1 MLRNDNIDIQT
12 VFSMISFCLSKLK
25 RKKTEKR
32 EKRERRQKALQS
44 TYYNWPILTSVLKV
58 TKNMQ
63 LMFEIGEFAP
73 EAMFSLQVVTSA
85 LDSDCELTNQDF
97 MSDGLII

>member
-1 MLRNDNIDIQT
+1 
-12 VFSMISFCLSKLK
+12 
-25 RKKTEKR
+25 
-32 EKRERRQKALQS
+32 
-44 TYYNWPILTSVLKV
+44 
-58 TKNMQ
+58 MQ
-63 LMFEIGEFAP
+63 LMFEIREFAP